1 MAWQWQNALRSR
13 ERQNGE
19 REEEEE
25 RICTKKKEEEEE
37 EKVCGTKCAMLL
49 VCVFFTI

>member
-1 MAWQWQNALRSR
+1 MAMAKRITI
-13 ERQNGE
+13 ERKAKWGK
-19 REEEEE
+19 R
-25 RICTKKKEEEEE
+25 RGGGAYLYKKKEEEE